1 MRKFGKSLIAALC
14 TTALLVACTDQPI
27 PTEPA
32 GALLKKEPPPASSF
46 CASEGYPSSFTL
58 TEKELKKLKRVAGPA
73 LTDYVEYSLG
83 KTVGTLL
90 IQSYPD
96 QKNRF
101 VWSFRWMSLDHSFA
115 VLYVK
120 GETSESSYSW
130 GPDGSP
136 LDQKQLF
143 DADGGGLSWGGEP
156 ILFAEW
162 CWK

>member
-1 MRKFGKSLIAALC
+1 MRKLCKSLIAALC

-27 PTEPA
+27 PTEPD
-32 GALLKKEPPPASSF
+32 GALLKKEPPPASFF
-46 CASEGYPSSFTL
+46 CASESYPSSFTL
-58 TEKELKKLKRVAGPA
+58 AEKELKNLKQVSGDADWV
-73 LTDYVEYSLG
+73 TYSLG
-83 KTVGTLL
+83 KTGGTLV

-96 QKNRF
+96 QKNKF
-101 VWSFRWMSLDHSFA
+101 VWSFRWASVDTRFA

-120 GETSESSYSW
+120 GETSESFYEW

-136 LDQKQLF
+136 LDQKQHF
-143 DADGGGLSWGGEP
+143 DADGEGQLYWGGEP